1 VAIVT
6 ACLRPQRAL
15 AHKHIDARYAGSLGM
30 LTRELNIPG
39 LRRVSPAL
47 STAATEKLYKF
58 VRVPLPFLP

>member
-1 VAIVT
+1 
-6 ACLRPQRAL
+6 
-15 AHKHIDARYAGSLGM
+15 M

-47 STAATEKLYKF
+47 STTATEKLYKL